1 MTVILIPFFV
11 SSCASLSKSVPF
23 LAKKDETSSANSN
36 NATETPVQEKTQP
49 TQETN
54 QEDAYSLETDKE
66 NKNAE
71 PNEHAEKDVVDTYI
85 ADEMNFEIKKV
96 KAELKHA
103 KTEIRE
109 LKAKSEIWT
118 NPLSIYNKEI
128 ILNNGSTIF
137 GKIVYQD
144 KDILKA
150 ETLIGYLTIDRNTI
164 VRIVENVSETPPEK
178 IEQQIIQNA
187 GIDTRGTSGID
198 FLSNKEGKDGAN
210 VILLGNVNEFKDK
223 SGNTI
228 LTGEVK
234 NIGNRRGDFAK
245 INFIFRKDWKGETET
260 LTAFVQGTNHTFDTG
275 IVTDSSVLPGATA
288 PFELIVPQAFG
299 LFIGY
304 SYSLDWEEF

>member
-1 MTVILIPFFV
+1 MLKKSAPINGVNNGKSKVV
-11 SSCASLSKSVPF
+11 SDNKKAE
-23 LAKKDETSSANSN
+23 AKKEKSTSVGSSSETANKQNTNS
-36 NATETPVQEKTQP
+36 TERG
-49 TQETN
+49 
-54 QEDAYSLETDKE
+54 
-66 NKNAE
+66 AE
-71 PNEHAEKDVVDTYI
+71 SDVVESYI
-85 ADEMNFEIKKV
+85 ADEMNFEIKKL

-118 NPLSIYNKEI
+118 NPLSVYNKEI

-144 KDILKA
+144 KDVLKA
-150 ETLIGYLTIDRNTI
+150 ETLIGYLTIDRSTI
-164 VRIVENVSETPPEK
+164 VRIVENVTDTPPEK
-178 IEQQIIQNA
+178 AEQDIIEAA
-187 GIDTRGTSGID
+187 GIDTKGASGID
-198 FLSNKEGKDGAN
+198 FISNKEGKDGAN

-260 LTAFVQGTNHTFDTG
+260 LTAFVQGTTHTFDTG

-288 PFELIVPQAFG
+288 QFELIVPQTFG

>member
-1 MTVILIPFFV
+1 MTTNRIITTVILIPFFV
-11 SSCASLSKSVPF
+11 CSCALMNKPSPQNGSDDSASEPATSNNNTTVELASKSSEIF
-23 LAKKDETSSANSN
+23 SEKESNSN
-36 NATETPVQEKTQP
+36 PSN
-49 TQETN
+49 N
-54 QEDAYSLETDKE
+54 GNETDVIE
-66 NKNAE
+66 S
-71 PNEHAEKDVVDTYI
+71 YI
-85 ADEMNFEIKKV
+85 ADEMNFEIKKL

-118 NPLSIYNKEI
+118 NPLSVYNKEI

-150 ETLIGYLTIDRNTI
+150 ETLIGYLTIDRSTI
-164 VRIVENVSETPPEK
+164 VRIVENVSETPTEK
-178 IEQQIIQNA
+178 IENQIIEDA
-187 GIDTRGTSGID
+187 GIDTKGASGID
-198 FLSNKEGKDGAN
+198 FISNKEGKTGAN

-223 SGNTI
+223 SSNTI

-234 NIGNRRGDFAK
+234 NIGNRRADFAK

-260 LTAFVQGTNHTFDTG
+260 LTAFVQGTSHTFDTG
-275 IVTDSSVLPGATA
+275 IVTDSSILPGATA
-288 PFELIVPQAFG
+288 QFELIIPQTFG

-304 SYSLDWEEF
+304 SFSLDWEEF

>member
-1 MTVILIPFFV
+1 MTTNRIITTVILIPFFV
-11 SSCASLSKSVPF
+11 CSCALMSKSSPQNGGKDSTSKSAESESNSTTIQKKSASKSSEKSS
-23 LAKKDETSSANSN
+23 AKKSNSN
-36 NATETPVQEKTQP
+36 SV
-49 TQETN
+49 
-54 QEDAYSLETDKE
+54 
-66 NKNAE
+66 KNG
-71 PNEHAEKDVVDTYI
+71 NESDVVESYI
-85 ADEMNFEIKKV
+85 ADEMNFEIKKL

-118 NPLSIYNKEI
+118 NPLSVYNKEI

-150 ETLIGYLTIDRNTI
+150 ETLIGYLTIDRSTI

-178 IEQQIIQNA
+178 IEHQIIEDA
-187 GIDTRGTSGID
+187 RIDTKGASGID
-198 FLSNKEGKDGAN
+198 FISNKEGKSGAN

-223 SGNTI
+223 SSNTI

-234 NIGNRRGDFAK
+234 NIGNRRADFAK

-260 LTAFVQGTNHTFDTG
+260 LTAFVQGTSHTFDTG

-288 PFELIVPQAFG
+288 QFELIIPQTFG

-304 SYSLDWEEF
+304 SFSLDWEEF

>member
-11 SSCASLSKSVPF
+11 CSCASVTKSVPF
-23 LAKKDETSSANSN
+23 LAKKDEAPDSNLN
-36 NATETPVQEKTQP
+36 NATETPVQENTQP
-49 TQETN
+49 TEGAN
-54 QEDAYSLETDKE
+54 QEDARSPKTDNG
-66 NKNAE
+66 NKNTISE
-71 PNEHAEKDVVDTYI
+71 EEVEQDVVDTYI

-198 FLSNKEGKDGAN
+198 FLSNKAGKDGAN
-210 VILLGNVNEFKDK
+210 VILL
-223 SGNTI
+223 SRNTKELSEQVSI
-228 LTGEVK
+228 LTK
-234 NIGNRRGDFAK
+234 K
-245 INFIFRKDWKGETET
+245 LPKQNFKYYVLDITNSKD
-260 LTAFVQGTNHTFDTG
+260 V
-275 IVTDSSVLPGATA
+275 SSVFNEILKDFKSIDVLVNNAGTTSDNIIARMTDEQWHDVVHLENY
-288 PFELIVPQAFG
+288 F
-299 LFIGY
+299 
-304 SYSLDWEEF
+304 